1 MIFANYM
8 TIAQT
13 QPKISN
19 RYSVHELSAYA
30 SAGFANIGYKL
41 ALGSHSNG
49 FGAGLGFN
57 YAYNINDKF
66 AVTSG
71 LGFKYYSGKLK
82 MTGYEERYSSV
93 DDNGDNFTLEY
104 HFDGEYREKH
114 NVILL
119 TIPVM
124 ARFSTPLGESSLK
137 YYVSGGFKIGIPF
150 IARATITPGTVSTS
164 GYYEYEARTYT
175 NLFEHGFIN
184 GYPGDKTKNR
194 IRLGVTPMLAL
205 ETGVRLPIGYK
216 LALTGGL
223 YIDYNFINIKKSKDK
238 HVLEYQSLIPMQF
251 IYNSVLNTASI
262 KRITL
267 FDTGLKVGIIF

>member
-1 MIFANYM
+1 MMSANYM
-8 TIAQT
+8 ATAQT
-13 QPKISN
+13 QPKISK
-19 RYSVHELSAYA
+19 RYFVHELSAYA
-30 SAGFANIGYKL
+30 SAGLASIGYKL
-41 ALGSHSNG
+41 DLGSRSNG

-82 MTGYEERYSSV
+82 MNGYGESYSSV
-93 DDNGDNFTLEY
+93 DDNGDDFNLEY
-104 HFDGEYREKH
+104 HFDGEYREKQ
-114 NVILL
+114 NAVLL

-124 ARFSTPLGESSLK
+124 ARFSTPLGNSPLK
-137 YYVSGGFKIGIPF
+137 YYVSGGFKLGIPF
-150 IARATITPGTVSTS
+150 AARATITPGTVSTS

-184 GYPGDKTKNR
+184 GYPGEKSKSR

-223 YIDYNFINIKKSKDK
+223 YIDYNFINIKKSKNK
-238 HVLEYQSLIPMQF
+238 HVLEYQSLLPMQF
-251 IYNSVLNTASI
+251 IYNSVLNTASV